1 MQVLKMGHLC
11 DELLD
16 FNLKLINIRAIS
28 YPCLTKYQKKE
39 M

>member
-16 FNLKLINIRAIS
+16 FNINLINIRDIS
-28 YPCLTKYQKKE
+28 IQCLTKYQKRE

>member
-1 MQVLKMGHLC
+1 MQVLKMGHLY

-16 FNLKLINIRAIS
+16 FHVKLINICVIS
-28 YPCLTKYQKKE
+28 FQCHTKYQKKE